1 VVRPA
6 VAFQEALFPGAVEEK
21 KRIEVAVLDRTS
33 GDRWN
38 QERMQGEGH
47 YHQNDLYAIGSEI
60 VG

>member
-1 VVRPA
+1 MRQA

-21 KRIEVAVLDRTS
+21 KRTEVVVLDRTS

-38 QERMQGEGH
+38 QDRREGEGP
-47 YHQNDLYAIGSEI
+47 YDQNDLYVTGSEI